1 MKLIRNGAWVLPA
14 CICLLFSV
22 TASAEDKPAER
33 FIYATYH
40 YCDFSQQD
48 RADEIFNQTDKVAYD
63 AAMKDG
69 TINTYGWLA
78 HQTGGMWR
86 RASYYGAGSMQ
97 GLLDAEQKM
106 IAQSAAANDKTKKLD
121 KEFGSICKQHDD
133 YIWRTVAGNVG
144 AVGRGEAAFSTYYV
158 CDQTRENQADA
169 IVKEMLAPIFDK
181 LVSEGKLKSWGWAE
195 HIVGGKYRRLE
206 TMSASDM
213 KTLMEARGA
222 IVEALDGNPAGDAV
236 TDICGEH
243 TDYMWNIKAQ
253 AP

>member
-1 MKLIRNGAWVLPA
+1 MKTMRIGTWVLPV
-14 CICLLFSV
+14 CLCLLFSV
-22 TASAEDKPAER
+22 TAGAEDKPAESY
-33 FIYATYH
+33 IYATYH

-48 RADEIFNQTDKVAYD
+48 RADEIFDQTDKVDYD

-69 TINTYGWLA
+69 TISTYGWLA

-86 RASYYGAGSMQ
+86 RASYFGAGSMQ
-97 GLLDAEQKM
+97 ALLDAEQKM
-106 IAQSAAANDKTKKLD
+106 IAHSDGATDKVKKLN
-121 KEFGSICKQHDD
+121 KEFGGICKQHDD
-133 YIWRTVAGNVG
+133 YIWHTIAGNIG
-144 AVGRGEAAFSTYYV
+144 AVGRGNAAFSTYYV
-158 CDQTRENQADA
+158 CDQTRETQADA
-169 IVKEMLAPIFDK
+169 VVKSMLAPVYDK
-181 LVSEGKLKSWGWAE
+181 MVAEGKLKSWGWAE

-213 KTLMEARGA
+213 KSLMEARGA
-222 IVEALDGNPAGDAV
+222 LVEALQDDPAGDIL